1 MGRLIS
7 LLGRF
12 LVETVDA
19 VGKFSI
25 FLYAVIVNGPA
36 VFRSRGRVADQM
48 LFVGV
53 ASLPLIILTSVFIG
67 AVSTWQTAYQI
78 KSYVPMR
85 YLGTAVGRA
94 IVIELAPVLTALV
107 VAGRVGAGMA
117 AELGSMK
124 VTEQI
129 DALETLAIN
138 PIRFLVVPRVAAGV
152 VMLPIL
158 TIFSDLI
165 AIAGAMGVAV
175 VFLGVSQETF
185 ISGLKLFFRPSDLAA
200 GLVKSAVFGLIIS
213 LVGCY
218 QGLAAWGG
226 AEGVGRSTTRAVVV
240 SSVAILVADYLI
252 AVLIFRQ

>member
-12 LVETVDA
+12 LVEAVDA
-19 VGKFSI
+19 VGKFSLL
-25 FLYAVIVNGPA
+25 LYAVIVNWPA

-138 PIRFLVVPRVAAGV
+138 PVRFLVVPRVTAGV

-175 VFLGVSQETF
+175 VFLGVPQETF

-200 GLVKSAVFGLIIS
+200 GLFKSAVFGLIIT